1 MIFVDTNALIL
12 ILVGLMDKSLVSTH
26 KRTSIYASIDFENL
40 VFLIGDLEKVV
51 TTPNVLTEVDNL
63 LNNFQKGH
71 RWAYYQVLR
80 ELISKSIEKFL
91 ESKKIIEVNPFFELG
106 LTDTGILEIS
116 KNCDFLITGDS
127 KLADYAN
134 ALGIKVVDLVKI
146 RNERLN

>member
-12 ILVGLMDKSLVSTH
+12 LVVGLIDRSLISKH
-26 KRTSIYASIDFENL
+26 NRTSIYELIDFENL
-40 VFLIGDLEKVV
+40 ASLIGDFEKIV
-51 TTPNVLTEVDNL
+51 TTPNILTEVDNL

-80 ELISKSIEKFL
+80 DLISKSTEKFI
-91 ESKKIIEVNPFFELG
+91 ESKMIIDLNPFFELG
-106 LTDTGILEIS
+106 LANTGVLELS

-127 KLADYAN
+127 KLSDYAN
-134 ALGIKVVDLVKI
+134 VFGIKVVDLVKI

>member
-1 MIFVDTNALIL
+1 MIFADTNALIL
-12 ILVGLMDKSLVSTH
+12 LIVGLIDKSLISSH
-26 KRTSIYASIDFENL
+26 KRTSIYESTDFENL
-40 VFLIGDLEKVV
+40 ALLIGDLEKVV

-71 RWAYYQVLR
+71 RWVYYQVLR
-80 ELISKSIEKFL
+80 ELISKSTEKFL
-91 ESKKIIEVNPFFELG
+91 ESKKISDLDPFFELG
-106 LTDTGILEIS
+106 LTDTGVLELS

-134 ALGIKVVDLVKI
+134 AFGIKVVDLVKI